1 MTHAL
6 ATGPAPV
13 RRRRMARFSA
23 PYLFVAVPLV
33 YMTVVVFYPAAR
45 EVWLSFTNA
54 KLSRPNGGHVVGLDN
69 YTKVFGGELLWTSL
83 LTTAVYVVGVVV
95 GCLVLGTLA
104 ALAVDRPFRGRAVV
118 RGILAFGWAVP
129 PVATSLIWSWIFNS
143 QTGVLNRITSAL
155 GLGRHDWL
163 SSQDLALPSVIVAT
177 IWQYTPFVMLVVL
190 AALQSVPPEVR
201 EASHVDGADALSRFR
216 AVTLPH
222 IVPSIRLAALLLVVW
237 SMRLFEIIYLLT
249 GGGPLD
255 RTSTLVVSLERQA
268 FENYDL
274 GGAATY
280 GVIGLAISL
289 AVTVVYFLVERRS
302 KHGIQH

>member
-1 MTHAL
+1 MSHAL
-6 ATGPAPV
+6 ATGAAST
-13 RRRRMARFSA
+13 RRRRIARFSA

-45 EVWLSFTNA
+45 EVWLSFTNT
-54 KLSRPNGGHVVGLDN
+54 KLSRPNGGHFVGTDN
-69 YTKVFGGELLWTSL
+69 YARIFGSDLLWTSL
-83 LTTAVYVVGVVV
+83 LTTVLYVLGVVA

-104 ALAVDRPFRGRAVV
+104 ALAVDRPFRGRALV
-118 RGILAFGWAVP
+118 RGVLAFGWAVP
-129 PVATSLIWSWIFNS
+129 GVATALAWSWIFNS
-143 QTGVLNRITSAL
+143 QTGVLNRITGAL
-155 GLGRHDWL
+155 GLGTHDWL
-163 SSQDLALPSVIVAT
+163 SNQELALPSVIAAT
-177 IWQYTPFVMLVVL
+177 VWQYTPFVMLVVL

-222 IVPSIRLAALLLVVW
+222 ILPAIRLVALLLVVW

-249 GGGPLD
+249 GGGPLN
-255 RTSTLVVSLERQA
+255 RTSTLVVSLELQA

-280 GVIGLAISL
+280 GVVGLVISL
-289 AVTVVYFLVERRS
+289 AVTVVYFVVERRS
-302 KHGIQH
+302 THGV